1 MKTIIFYHNDLDGL
15 ISALGF
21 AYNDYLEKISKSIPD
36 YKELRKYYY
45 FYEVHY
51 GMDNIFEI
59 LKKYNIDI
67 NKFEKVVIVDYS
79 FSKET
84 MTEFLSVFKENLI
97 WIDHHKNIISEM
109 SDLEINGLTD
119 INFAAS
125 VLVWKYFDKEASLF
139 SQYIQDMDIW
149 TWQLPDS
156 KDVLQY
162 LDFLY
167 LQIYDKDTNRDFEIN
182 NEFLKLFDNN
192 YFKDCFPIFKEYGK
206 LMNDYI
212 NTKVKDDV
220 STGRTI
226 EFEGVKSF
234 IVNSQFKAGYISE
247 YIFNSEL
254 YKDIEMII
262 VWYRYYA
269 KGEDQKDFDKISLRS
284 RNIDCS
290 QIAKKYGGNGHP
302 KASGF
307 ISSDFSKLI

>member
-84 MTEFLSVFKENLI
+84 MKEFLSVFKENLI
-97 WIDHHKNIISEM
+97 WIDHHKNIIFEM
-109 SDLEINGLTD
+109 SDLEIKGLTD
-119 INFAAS
+119 INSAAS
-125 VLVWKYFDKEASLF
+125 VLVWEYFDKEPSLF
-139 SQYIQDMDIW
+139 SQYVQDMDIW

-206 LMNDYI
+206 LMNTYI

-220 STGRTI
+220 STGKIT

-262 VWYRYYA
+262 VWYRYYS
-269 KGEDQKDFDKISLRS
+269 KGEEQKDFDKISLRS

-307 ISSDFSKLI
+307 ISFDFSKLI

>member
-84 MTEFLSVFKENLI
+84 MAKFLSVFKENLI